1 MPASGIL
8 GTDLLF
14 GNDFANPIR
23 DRLPPGF
30 SAAFRLVRWAIDPG
44 LDGDV
49 QADKPYLY
57 GPLLSSI
64 NVLRIGE
71 KSKGSEKVNPRVEG
85 TLQEGAD
92 GTGLEVR
99 ERMRIPEQ
107 NAKRMKY
114 FLDAEHRKAFVFEKG
129 REYSCDFH
137 NGYLDFN
144 GEFEIWSAS
153 RGL

>member
-1 MPASGIL
+1 MPADGIP

-30 SAAFRLVRWAIDPG
+30 SAAFRIVRWAIDPG

-57 GPLLSSI
+57 GPLLSSM

-71 KSKGSEKVNPRVEG
+71 KCKDSEMANVGVEAM
-85 TLQEGAD
+85 LQEGAD
-92 GTGLEVR
+92 GTGEQVR
-99 ERMRIPEQ
+99 ERLRIPEQ

-114 FLDAEHRKAFVFEKG
+114 FLDAGHRKAFVFEKG
-129 REYSCDFH
+129 REYSCDFY

-144 GEFEIWSAS
+144 G
-153 RGL
+153 RPDMT